1 MLVCLVVCFETAKS
15 HVINPWRVLLVHQ
28 FLTSLTTLLAKPM
41 SELDRA
47 SLSFDIIPRFD

>member
-15 HVINPWRVLLVHQ
+15 HVINLWRVLLVHQ

-41 SELDRA
+41 SELVQG
-47 SLSFDIIPRFD
+47 FVTIF